1 MKYQVQIVATIL
13 VASCLSF
20 SSGLP
25 YYSGYPYG
33 VRPYGYGYPGYP
45 LYHSM
50 AAYYSAP
57 AAVAPLVAG
66 GINSASDSM
75 ALDGDDAGNHD
86 SHSGDV
92 MAVNMGN
99 YGNGYRYMGYVGYGG
114 YMGYGGYGRRYGGYQ
129 GYGGYGGYRGYG
141 GYGLV
146 GLRAPPMEYGRGR
159 GVDGDDGYPGLQGLS
174 RTDIPRGCGPGSE
187 WRSECEPRPRECGPE
202 THDGPRVIFIR

>member
-20 SSGLP
+20 SSGLH
-25 YYSGYPYG
+25 YSGYPYG
-33 VRPYGYGYPGYP
+33 VRPYGYGYPGYHYSP

-50 AAYYSAP
+50 AAYYNVP
-57 AAVAPLVAG
+57 AAVAYSAPPVAG
-66 GINSASDSM
+66 GINRASDSM
-75 ALDGDDAGNHD
+75 ALDGDDAGSHD

-99 YGNGYRYMGYVGYGG
+99 YGNGYRYMGYGDYGR
-114 YMGYGGYGRRYGGYQ
+114 YMGYGSYGMRY
-129 GYGGYGGYRGYG
+129 YRGYV